1 MVTGIE
7 HVAICSKN
15 STELKEWYQ
24 KVFNFQQVYENDGE
38 TYFLKAQ
45 NGFMLEFIQE
55 TEPGE
60 ISGEKKGGI
69 RHIALL
75 VDEFDD
81 MIALLVREK
90 ADLITDPV
98 LFLDS
103 YETSNLNAERPRLF
117 LFRDPEGNILH
128 FIKRQQPL

>member
-7 HVAICSKN
+7 HVAICSRN
-15 STELKEWYQ
+15 STELKEWY
-24 KVFNFQQVYENDGE
+24 KRVFEFQQVYENEEG

-60 ISGEKKGGI
+60 MTGEKKGGI
-69 RHIALL
+69 RHIAFM

-81 MIALLVREK
+81 LIALLVKEK
-90 ADLITDPV
+90 ADIITDPV
-98 LFLDS
+98 LF
-103 YETSNLNAERPRLF
+103 SNSLSSDAKESRLF

>member
-1 MVTGIE
+1 MITGIE

-15 STELKEWYQ
+15 STELKDWYK
-24 KVFNFQQVYENDGE
+24 KVFEFQQVFENDEG

-60 ISGEKKGGI
+60 ITGEKKGGI
-69 RHIALL
+69 RHIALT

-81 MIALLVREK
+81 MIALLDREK
-90 ADLITDPV
+90 ADFITDPI
-98 LFLDS
+98 LFLNSEDG
-103 YETSNLNAERPRLF
+103 SNSRLF

-128 FIKRQQPL
+128 LTKRRQPL

>member
-1 MVTGIE
+1 MITGIE

-15 STELKEWYQ
+15 STELKDWY
-24 KVFNFQQVYENDGE
+24 KRVFEFQQVYENEEG

-60 ISGEKKGGI
+60 MTGEKQGGI
-69 RHIALL
+69 RHISLT

-81 MIALLVREK
+81 MVELLVREK
-90 ADLITDPV
+90 VDFITDPV
-98 LFLDS
+98 LFL
-103 YETSNLNAERPRLF
+103 NLSSSSVKGSRLF

-128 FIKRQQPL
+128 LTKRQQPL

>member
-1 MVTGIE
+1 MITGIE
-7 HVAICSKN
+7 HVAICSRN
-15 STELKEWYQ
+15 STELKEWY
-24 KVFNFQQVYENDGE
+24 KRVFEFQQVYENEDG

-60 ISGEKKGGI
+60 TIGEKKGGI
-69 RHIALL
+69 RHIAFM
-75 VDEFDD
+75 VDEFDK
-81 MIALLVREK
+81 MIELLAREK
-90 ADLITDPV
+90 VDFITDPV
-98 LFLDS
+98 LFSNSLSLDAKES
-103 YETSNLNAERPRLF
+103 RLF

>member
-1 MVTGIE
+1 
-7 HVAICSKN
+7 VAICSEN
-15 STELKEWYQ
+15 STGLKDWY
-24 KVFNFQQVYENDGE
+24 KRVFEFQQVYENDEG

-60 ISGEKKGGI
+60 ITGEKKGGI
-69 RHIALL
+69 RHIALM

-81 MIALLVREK
+81 MIELLDREK
-90 ADLITDPV
+90 ADFITDPV
-98 LFLDS
+98 LFRNSKDR
-103 YETSNLNAERPRLF
+103 SNSRLF

-128 FIKRQQPL
+128 LTKRQQPL